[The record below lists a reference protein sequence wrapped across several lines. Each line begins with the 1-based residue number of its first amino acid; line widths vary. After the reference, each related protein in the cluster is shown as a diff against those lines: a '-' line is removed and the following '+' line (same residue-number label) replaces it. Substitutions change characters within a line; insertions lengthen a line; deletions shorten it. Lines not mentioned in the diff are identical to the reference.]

1 LNGPDALRASGRVP
15 ALRAGTSILAAF
27 LCGCS
32 PVYVTKSAVG
42 HAGLLWRS
50 RGMESSLRDPKVPQE
65 LKDKLQLALD
75 VRAFAFERM
84 GLKETRDYSTY
95 SPVQG
100 AVTYVVSACPKTSL
114 RPHQWWF
121 PFLGRVPYKGYF
133 RREDALKEMKRLQE
147 RGFDARVGGA
157 AAYKTPLP
165 FKDPLPSSVLD
176 YPPGELAE
184 LLIHE
189 LFHGTVWFKDQ
200 VEFDEA
206 AAVFAG
212 QEGAKEF
219 LAGKYGEQSPRL
231 REYLQAL
238 AGQAELGRAMEEL
251 YGELDRLYSGEVGEA
266 EKLGGRERLF
276 SKYRDRLDLREDLNN
291 AAVLAYRLYGRDL
304 SAFRV
309 LHERGGRDWKKTVAA
324 LKALDRKDPFSALE
338 KD

>member
-1 LNGPDALRASGRVP
+1 LKLEIQISRSDPRLF
-15 ALRAGTSILAAF
+15 ILIAAI

-50 RGMESSLRDPKVPQE
+50 RGMESSLRDPKVSPE
-65 LKDKLQLALD
+65 LKDRLKLALE

-84 GLKETRDYSTY
+84 GLKKTKDYSTY
-95 SPVQG
+95 TPVPG

-114 RPHQWWF
+114 QPHQWWF

-133 RREDALKEMKRLQE
+133 RKEDALKEMRRMQG
-147 RGFDARVGGA
+147 RGLDARVGGV

-189 LFHGTVWFKDQ
+189 LFHGTVWLKDRA
-200 VEFDEA
+200 EFNEA

-231 REYLQAL
+231 REYLQSL
-238 AGQAELGRAMEEL
+238 AEQAETGRVIEDLYRELDGL
-251 YGELDRLYSGEVGEA
+251 YGGKVSET
-266 EKLGGRERLF
+266 EKLSGRDGLF
-276 SKYRDRLDLREDLNN
+276 SKYRDRLNLREDLNN

-304 SAFRV
+304 SAFRA
-309 LHERGGRDWKKTVAA
+309 LHERSGRDWEKTVAA